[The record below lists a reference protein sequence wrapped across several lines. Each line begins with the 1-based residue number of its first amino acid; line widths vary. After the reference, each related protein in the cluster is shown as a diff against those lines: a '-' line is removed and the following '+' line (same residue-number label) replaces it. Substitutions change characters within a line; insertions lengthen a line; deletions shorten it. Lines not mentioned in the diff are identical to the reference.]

1 MEVSMKKVLAI
12 ILSAA
17 LLITALAV
25 NVVAATEPVTQ
36 TVSATFK
43 AYSTGNQYDTLKPV
57 EVGSGIQ
64 FRTSEPGVGHIDITG
79 LIEQVTDLEN
89 VTSISVTFEAVGK
102 EAFASREDG
111 GNAIIGLKGVYNDA
125 TNYDIAP
132 INWGTNQTPYT
143 MSGNLLDGTAAV
155 YIDTSSHG
163 AIPQEEPWEFKV
175 TVAVTYTPQGKVRIG
190 DEYFDTLVEA
200 VDAAQSGDTI
210 YLLDN
215 LEGAG
220 IGIFAADGDVKDFT
234 IDFGGFTYT
243 CEGPAVGSSGTQSQA
258 FHLEKSADYTPNVT
272 FKNGTITAET
282 GKNVKMLIQNYCNL
296 TLTDMNLIG
305 TTDTQYVLSNNFGNT
320 VIDGNTS
327 ITATAGNVAFDVCYA
342 NGSYKDGVS
351 VTVNTTGTI
360 TGIIELGTWNAAGA
374 ATGAPDINDYLENA
388 NLIINNVK
396 LDGEIR
402 NVVTGTYEPDPE
414 VYSSPA
420 GLELFISTMSD
431 INAPSVA
438 TVTNE
443 NGDSTEIAG
452 PGKYK
457 VTYTPTT
464 EITSYDWIMIKS
476 AGSTGQSVA
485 ASSIPQGTTI
495 RTTSLKI
502 NGSTIS
508 FPNDAESVDY
518 TVGTN
523 GQVELK
529 YYFSLNWGGE
539 IFTTKPSETISSI
552 EIEFEIVENEKSEE
566 EIAAELKDKLTETV
580 AINGGVFG
588 AGSGVE
594 DYLPEGDYETDDDG
608 NIVIGDV
615 VDDEVD
621 YSHIKLTGGCVYL
634 NENYHAFIVNGRFL
648 AGHHIDN
655 GSGFCPLCRAEIN
668 TTPAE

>member
-1 MEVSMKKVLAI
+1 MKKVLAI

-25 NVVAATEPVTQ
+25 NVVAA
-36 TVSATFK
+36 SATGTATGTFSGTFT
-43 AYSTGNQYDTLKPV
+43 ANDYDSGMSTVT
-57 EVGSGIQ
+57 GSDVDIDGTWGGQ
-64 FRTSEPGVGHIDITG
+64 FPDITKI
-79 LIEQVTDLEN
+79 IEKVAPLEDVTH
-89 VTSISVTFEAVGK
+89 I
-102 EAFASREDG
+102 
-111 GNAIIGLKGVYNDA
+111 
-125 TNYDIAP
+125 
-132 INWGTNQTPYT
+132 
-143 MSGNLLDGTAAV
+143 
-155 YIDTSSHG
+155 
-163 AIPQEEPWEFKV
+163 KV
-175 TVAVTYTPQGKVRIG
+175 TVTANDITPCWGGEGTSPRVELHWNNRADTNAMTATFETTSGTAGQAVVYGDVPTGTTAVVLNPYAFNDEATDPIEFSVTVEVTYEEQGKVRIG

-220 IGIFAADGDVKDFT
+220 IGIFAPDVKDIT
-234 IDFGGFTYT
+234 IDFGGNTYT
-243 CEGPAVGSSGTQSQA
+243 CVGPAVGSTGTQSQA

-529 YYFSLNWGGE
+529 YYSSLNWGGE

-594 DYLPEGDYETDDDG
+594 DYLPEGDYETDDEG

>member
-25 NVVAATEPVTQ
+25 NVVAA
-36 TVSATFK
+36 SATGTATGTFSGTFT
-43 AYSTGNQYDTLKPV
+43 ANDYDSGMSTVT
-57 EVGSGIQ
+57 GSDVDIDGTWGGQ
-64 FRTSEPGVGHIDITG
+64 FPDITKI
-79 LIEQVTDLEN
+79 IEKVAPLEDVTH
-89 VTSISVTFEAVGK
+89 I
-102 EAFASREDG
+102 
-111 GNAIIGLKGVYNDA
+111 
-125 TNYDIAP
+125 
-132 INWGTNQTPYT
+132 
-143 MSGNLLDGTAAV
+143 
-155 YIDTSSHG
+155 
-163 AIPQEEPWEFKV
+163 KV
-175 TVAVTYTPQGKVRIG
+175 TVTANDITPCWGGEGTSPRVELHWNNRADTNAMTATFETTSGTAGQAVVYGDVPTGTTAVVLNPYAFNDEATDPIEFSVTVEVTYEEQGKVRIG

-243 CEGPAVGSSGTQSQA
+243 CVGPATGSSGYQSQA

-388 NLIINNVK
+388 NLTINNVK

-594 DYLPEGDYETDDDG
+594 DYLPEGDYETDDEG

-648 AGHHIDN
+648 AGYHIDN

>member
-1 MEVSMKKVLAI
+1 MKKVLAI

-25 NVVAATEPVTQ
+25 NVVAA
-36 TVSATFK
+36 SATGTATGTFSGTFT
-43 AYSTGNQYDTLKPV
+43 ANDYDSGMSTVT
-57 EVGSGIQ
+57 GSDVDIDGTWGGQ
-64 FRTSEPGVGHIDITG
+64 FPDITKI
-79 LIEQVTDLEN
+79 IEKVAPLEDVTH
-89 VTSISVTFEAVGK
+89 I
-102 EAFASREDG
+102 
-111 GNAIIGLKGVYNDA
+111 
-125 TNYDIAP
+125 
-132 INWGTNQTPYT
+132 
-143 MSGNLLDGTAAV
+143 
-155 YIDTSSHG
+155 
-163 AIPQEEPWEFKV
+163 KV
-175 TVAVTYTPQGKVRIG
+175 TVTANDITPCWGGEGTSPCVELHWNNRADTNAMTATFETTSGTAGQAVVYGDVPTGTTAVVLNPYAFNDEATDPIEFSVTVEVTYEEQGKVRIG

-220 IGIFAADGDVKDFT
+220 IGIFAPDVKDIT
-234 IDFGGFTYT
+234 IDFGGNTYT
-243 CEGPAVGSSGTQSQA
+243 CVGPAVGSTGTQSQA

-529 YYFSLNWGGE
+529 YYSSLNWGGE

-594 DYLPEGDYETDDDG
+594 DYLPEGDYETDDEG

-648 AGHHIDN
+648 AGYHIDN

>member
-1 MEVSMKKVLAI
+1 M
-12 ILSAA
+12 
-17 LLITALAV
+17 T
-25 NVVAATEPVTQ
+25 
-36 TVSATFK
+36 ATFETTSGT
-43 AYSTGNQYDTLKPV
+43 AGQAVVYGDVPIGTTAVVLNPYAFNDEATDPIEFSVTV
-57 EVGSGIQ
+57 EV
-64 FRTSEPGVGHIDITG
+64 T
-79 LIEQVTDLEN
+79 
-89 VTSISVTFEAVGK
+89 
-102 EAFASREDG
+102 
-111 GNAIIGLKGVYNDA
+111 Y
-125 TNYDIAP
+125 
-132 INWGTNQTPYT
+132 
-143 MSGNLLDGTAAV
+143 
-155 YIDTSSHG
+155 
-163 AIPQEEPWEFKV
+163 EE
-175 TVAVTYTPQGKVRIG
+175 QGKVRIG

-200 VDAAQSGDTI
+200 VDAAKDGDTI

-220 IGIFAADGDVKDFT
+220 IGIFAPDVKDIT
-234 IDFGGFTYT
+234 IDFGGNTYT
-243 CEGPAVGSSGTQSQA
+243 CVGPAVGSTGTQSQA

-529 YYFSLNWGGE
+529 YYFSLNCGGE

-588 AGSGVE
+588 AESNVE

>member
-1 MEVSMKKVLAI
+1 M
-12 ILSAA
+12 
-17 LLITALAV
+17 
-25 NVVAATEPVTQ
+25 
-36 TVSATFK
+36 
-43 AYSTGNQYDTLKPV
+43 
-57 EVGSGIQ
+57 
-64 FRTSEPGVGHIDITG
+64 
-79 LIEQVTDLEN
+79 
-89 VTSISVTFEAVGK
+89 
-102 EAFASREDG
+102 
-111 GNAIIGLKGVYNDA
+111 
-125 TNYDIAP
+125 
-132 INWGTNQTPYT
+132 
-143 MSGNLLDGTAAV
+143 
-155 YIDTSSHG
+155 
-163 AIPQEEPWEFKV
+163 
-175 TVAVTYTPQGKVRIG
+175 
-190 DEYFDTLVEA
+190 
-200 VDAAQSGDTI
+200 
-210 YLLDN
+210 
-215 LEGAG
+215 EGAG
-220 IGIFAADGDVKDFT
+220 IGIFAPDVKDIT
-234 IDFGGFTYT
+234 IDFGGNTYT
-243 CEGPAVGSSGTQSQA
+243 CVGPAVGSTGTQSQA

-305 TTDTQYVLSNNFGNT
+305 TTDTTYVLSNNFGNT

-529 YYFSLNWGGE
+529 YYSSLNWGGE

-588 AGSGVE
+588 AESNVE
-594 DYLPEGDYETDDDG
+594 DYLPEGNYETDDDG

-648 AGHHIDN
+648 AGYHIDN

>member
-1 MEVSMKKVLAI
+1 MKKVLAI

-25 NVVAATEPVTQ
+25 NVVAA
-36 TVSATFK
+36 SATGTATGTFSGTFT
-43 AYSTGNQYDTLKPV
+43 ANDYDSGMSTVT
-57 EVGSGIQ
+57 GSDVDIDGTWGGQ
-64 FRTSEPGVGHIDITG
+64 FPDITKI
-79 LIEQVTDLEN
+79 IEKVAPLEDVTH
-89 VTSISVTFEAVGK
+89 I
-102 EAFASREDG
+102 
-111 GNAIIGLKGVYNDA
+111 
-125 TNYDIAP
+125 
-132 INWGTNQTPYT
+132 
-143 MSGNLLDGTAAV
+143 
-155 YIDTSSHG
+155 
-163 AIPQEEPWEFKV
+163 KV
-175 TVAVTYTPQGKVRIG
+175 TVTANDITPCWGGEGTSPCVELHWNNRADTNAMTATFETTSGTAGQAVVYGDVPTGTTAVVLNPYAFNDEATDPIEFSVTVEVTYEEQGKVRIG

-220 IGIFAADGDVKDFT
+220 IGIFAPDVKDIT
-234 IDFGGFTYT
+234 IDFGGNTYT
-243 CEGPAVGSSGTQSQA
+243 CVGPAVGSTGTQSQA

-529 YYFSLNWGGE
+529 YYSSLNWGGE

-594 DYLPEGDYETDDDG
+594 DYLPEGDYETDDEG

>member
-1 MEVSMKKVLAI
+1 MKKVLAI
-12 ILSAA
+12 VLSVAM
-17 LLITALAV
+17 LLSVLSV
-25 NVVAATEPVTQ
+25 NVFAANDGYLFKSADYTTLIDGVNGTPLTQWYQGVMDGSNAGADWKAFYDACATEGAIIEVVT
-36 TVSATFK
+36 T
-43 AYSTGNQYDTLKPV
+43 
-57 EVGSGIQ
+57 
-64 FRTSEPGVGHIDITG
+64 PG
-79 LIEQVTDLEN
+79 TDNKN
-89 VTSISVTFEAVGK
+89 VTGISLQDGSWQHWIQHTNVISIETLAGGKTAVLFDGN
-102 EAFASREDG
+102 AFATQADEAGNDFDSNGAGNIGIETTEPRDG
-111 GNAIIGLKGVYNDA
+111 SVILWELNVR
-125 TNYDIAP
+125 
-132 INWGTNQTPYT
+132 
-143 MSGNLLDGTAAV
+143 SGNVTPASKV
-155 YIDTSSHG
+155 SIN
-163 AIPQEEPWEFKV
+163 EEEF
-175 TVAVTYTPQGKVRIG
+175 
-190 DEYFDTLVEA
+190 FDTLVEA
-200 VDAAQSGDTI
+200 VEAAEDGDTI
-210 YLLDN
+210 YLHESM
-215 LEGAG
+215 EGAG
-220 IGIFAADGDVKDFT
+220 IGIFAPDVKDIT
-234 IDFGGFTYT
+234 IDFGGNTYT
-243 CEGPAVGSSGTQSQA
+243 CVGPAVGSTGTQSQA

-296 TLTDMNLIG
+296 KLTDMNLIG
-305 TTDTQYVLSNNFGNT
+305 TTDTTYVLSNNFGNT

-342 NGSYKDGVS
+342 NGSYEDGVS
-351 VTVNTTGTI
+351 VTVDTTGTI

-388 NLIINNVK
+388 NLTINNVK

-552 EIEFEIVENEKSEE
+552 EIEFEIVENEKTEE
-566 EIAAELKDKLTETV
+566 EIAAELKDKLTKTV
-580 AINGGVFG
+580 EIKGGVF
-588 AGSGVE
+588 AEDSKVK
-594 DYLPEGDYETDDDG
+594 DYLPEGDYETDNEG

-648 AGHHIDN
+648 AGYHIDN

>member
-25 NVVAATEPVTQ
+25 NVVAA
-36 TVSATFK
+36 SATGTATGTFSGTFT
-43 AYSTGNQYDTLKPV
+43 ANDYDSGMSTVT
-57 EVGSGIQ
+57 GSDVDIDGTWGGQ
-64 FRTSEPGVGHIDITG
+64 FPDITKI
-79 LIEQVTDLEN
+79 IEKVAPLEDVTH
-89 VTSISVTFEAVGK
+89 I
-102 EAFASREDG
+102 
-111 GNAIIGLKGVYNDA
+111 
-125 TNYDIAP
+125 
-132 INWGTNQTPYT
+132 
-143 MSGNLLDGTAAV
+143 
-155 YIDTSSHG
+155 
-163 AIPQEEPWEFKV
+163 KV
-175 TVAVTYTPQGKVRIG
+175 TVTANDITPCWGGEGTSPRVELHWNNRADTNAMTATFETTSGTAGQAVVYGDVPTGTTAVVLNPYAFNDEATDPIEFSVTVEVTYEEQGKVRIG

-243 CEGPAVGSSGTQSQA
+243 CVGPAVGSSGTQSQA
-258 FHLEKSADYTPNVT
+258 FHLEKSADKTPKV
-272 FKNGTITAET
+272 KLQNGTLTATEDS
-282 GKNVKMLIQNYCNL
+282 GVKMLIQNYCDL
-296 TLTDMNLIG
+296 TLTNMNLKG
-305 TTDTQYVLSNNFGNT
+305 TEKTQYVLSNNFGNT

-414 VYSSPA
+414 VYSGPTEL
-420 GLELFISTMSD
+420 GLFVSTDMYA
-431 INAPSVA
+431 APDA
-438 TVTNE
+438 TVTV
-443 NGDSTEIAG
+443 TE
-452 PGKYK
+452 PG
-457 VTYTPTT
+457 TYT
-464 EITSYDWIMIKS
+464 ISKDFGSDGVDYSWIVIKEANS
-476 AGSTGQSVA
+476 RGWEVGSTT
-485 ASSIPQGTTI
+485 IPTGTKVNITNI
-495 RTTSLKI
+495 KI
-502 NGSTIS
+502 NNTDVT
-508 FPNDAESVDY
+508 FPDSASQIEY
-518 TVGTN
+518 TVGN
-523 GQVELK
+523 ENK
-529 YYFSLNWGGE
+529 IEYAYYNMYAGG
-539 IFTTKPSETISSI
+539 TVSTKPTEGNITSISVTI
-552 EIEFEIVENEKSEE
+552 EIVENEKSEE

-648 AGHHIDN
+648 AGYHIDN

>member
-1 MEVSMKKVLAI
+1 MKKVLAI

-25 NVVAATEPVTQ
+25 NVVAA
-36 TVSATFK
+36 SATGTATGTFSGTFT
-43 AYSTGNQYDTLKPV
+43 ANDYDSGMSTVT
-57 EVGSGIQ
+57 GSDVDIDGTWGGQ
-64 FRTSEPGVGHIDITG
+64 FPDITKI
-79 LIEQVTDLEN
+79 IEKVAPLEDVTH
-89 VTSISVTFEAVGK
+89 I
-102 EAFASREDG
+102 
-111 GNAIIGLKGVYNDA
+111 
-125 TNYDIAP
+125 
-132 INWGTNQTPYT
+132 
-143 MSGNLLDGTAAV
+143 
-155 YIDTSSHG
+155 
-163 AIPQEEPWEFKV
+163 KV
-175 TVAVTYTPQGKVRIG
+175 TVTANDITPCWGGEGTSPRVELHWNNRADTNAMTATFETTSGTAGQAVVYGDVPIGTTAVVLNPYAFNDEATDPIEFSVTVEVTYEEQGKVRIG

-220 IGIFAADGDVKDFT
+220 IGIFAPDVKDIT
-234 IDFGGFTYT
+234 IDFGGNTYT
-243 CEGPAVGSSGTQSQA
+243 CVGPAVGSTGTQSQA

-529 YYFSLNWGGE
+529 YYFSLNCGGE

-588 AGSGVE
+588 AESNVE
-594 DYLPEGDYETDDDG
+594 DYLPEGDYKTDDDG

>member
-1 MEVSMKKVLAI
+1 MKKVLAI

-25 NVVAATEPVTQ
+25 NVVAA
-36 TVSATFK
+36 SATGTATGTFSGTFT
-43 AYSTGNQYDTLKPV
+43 ANDYDSGMSTVT
-57 EVGSGIQ
+57 GSDVDIDGTWGGQ
-64 FRTSEPGVGHIDITG
+64 FPDITKI
-79 LIEQVTDLEN
+79 IEKVAPLEDVTH
-89 VTSISVTFEAVGK
+89 I
-102 EAFASREDG
+102 
-111 GNAIIGLKGVYNDA
+111 
-125 TNYDIAP
+125 
-132 INWGTNQTPYT
+132 
-143 MSGNLLDGTAAV
+143 
-155 YIDTSSHG
+155 
-163 AIPQEEPWEFKV
+163 KV
-175 TVAVTYTPQGKVRIG
+175 TVTANDITPCRGGEGPSPRVELHWNNRADTNAMTATFETTSGTAGQAVVYGDVPTGTTAVVLNPFAFNDQAESPIEFSVTVEVTYEEQGKVRIG

-243 CEGPAVGSSGTQSQA
+243 CVGPAVGSTGTQSQA
-258 FHLEKSADYTPNVT
+258 FHLEKGADYTPNVT

-282 GKNVKMLIQNYCNL
+282 GVGVKMLIQNYCNL
-296 TLTDMNLIG
+296 TLTNMNLIG

-374 ATGAPDINDYLENA
+374 ATGAPNINDYLENA
-388 NLIINNVK
+388 NLTINNVK

-414 VYSSPA
+414 VYSGPTEL
-420 GLELFISTMSD
+420 GLFVSTDMYA
-431 INAPSVA
+431 APDA
-438 TVTNE
+438 TVTV
-443 NGDSTEIAG
+443 TE
-452 PGKYK
+452 PG
-457 VTYTPTT
+457 TYT
-464 EITSYDWIMIKS
+464 ISKDFGSDGVDYSWIVIKEANS
-476 AGSTGQSVA
+476 RGWEVGSTT
-485 ASSIPQGTTI
+485 IPTGTKVNITNI
-495 RTTSLKI
+495 KI
-502 NGSTIS
+502 NNTDVT
-508 FPNDAESVDY
+508 FPDSASQIEY
-518 TVGTN
+518 TVGN
-523 GQVELK
+523 ENK
-529 YYFSLNWGGE
+529 IEYAYYNMYAGG
-539 IFTTKPSETISSI
+539 TVSTKPTEGNITSISVTI
-552 EIEFEIVENEKSEE
+552 EIVENKKSEE

-588 AGSGVE
+588 AESNVE
-594 DYLPEGDYETDDDG
+594 DYLPEGNYETDDDG

-634 NENYHAFIVNGRFL
+634 NENYHAFIVNGRFI
-648 AGHHIDN
+648 AQPHADN
-655 GSGFCPLCRAEIN
+655 GSGFCTACKGVIVADTAE
-668 TTPAE
+668 

>member
-1 MEVSMKKVLAI
+1 MKKVLAI

-25 NVVAATEPVTQ
+25 NVVAA
-36 TVSATFK
+36 SATGTATGTFSGTFT
-43 AYSTGNQYDTLKPV
+43 ANDYDSGMSTVT
-57 EVGSGIQ
+57 GSDVDIDGTWGGQ
-64 FRTSEPGVGHIDITG
+64 FPDITKI
-79 LIEQVTDLEN
+79 IEKVAPLEDVTH
-89 VTSISVTFEAVGK
+89 I
-102 EAFASREDG
+102 
-111 GNAIIGLKGVYNDA
+111 
-125 TNYDIAP
+125 
-132 INWGTNQTPYT
+132 
-143 MSGNLLDGTAAV
+143 
-155 YIDTSSHG
+155 
-163 AIPQEEPWEFKV
+163 KV
-175 TVAVTYTPQGKVRIG
+175 TVTANDITPCWGGEGTSPRVELHWNNRADTNAMTATFETTSGTAGQAVVYGDVPTGTTAVVLNPYAFNDEATDPIEFSVTVEVTYEEQGKVRIG

-243 CEGPAVGSSGTQSQA
+243 CVGPAVGSSGTQSQA
-258 FHLEKSADYTPNVT
+258 FHLEKSADKTPKV
-272 FKNGTITAET
+272 KLQNGTLTATEDS
-282 GKNVKMLIQNYCNL
+282 GVKMLIQNYCDL
-296 TLTDMNLIG
+296 TLTNMNLKG
-305 TTDTQYVLSNNFGNT
+305 TEKTQYVLSNNFGNT

-529 YYFSLNWGGE
+529 YYFSLNCGGE

-594 DYLPEGDYETDDDG
+594 DYLPEGDYETDDEG

-648 AGHHIDN
+648 AGYHIDN

>member
-1 MEVSMKKVLAI
+1 MKKVLAI

-25 NVVAATEPVTQ
+25 NVVAA
-36 TVSATFK
+36 SATGTATGTFSGTFT
-43 AYSTGNQYDTLKPV
+43 ANDYDSGMSTVT
-57 EVGSGIQ
+57 GSDVDIDGTWGGQ
-64 FRTSEPGVGHIDITG
+64 FPDITKI
-79 LIEQVTDLEN
+79 IEKVAPLEDVTH
-89 VTSISVTFEAVGK
+89 I
-102 EAFASREDG
+102 
-111 GNAIIGLKGVYNDA
+111 
-125 TNYDIAP
+125 
-132 INWGTNQTPYT
+132 
-143 MSGNLLDGTAAV
+143 
-155 YIDTSSHG
+155 
-163 AIPQEEPWEFKV
+163 KV
-175 TVAVTYTPQGKVRIG
+175 TVTANDITPCWGGEGTSPCVELHWNNRADTNAVTATFETTSGTAGQAVVYGDVPIGTTAVVLNPYAFNDEATDPIEFSVTVEVTYEEQGKVRIG

-220 IGIFAADGDVKDFT
+220 IGIFAPDVKDIT
-234 IDFGGFTYT
+234 IDFGGNTYT
-243 CEGPAVGSSGTQSQA
+243 CVGPAVGSTGTQSQA

-529 YYFSLNWGGE
+529 YYFSLNCGGE

-588 AGSGVE
+588 AESNVE